1 MTLPLENLD
10 NLTFEELVSEA
21 VSRIPVYAPAWTNH
35 NRSDPGI
42 TFIELLAWISEMQ
55 IYRLNRIGE
64 GSFQKFLKLL
74 GSDLPRAASRA
85 RVDVTF
91 SFVSGSDPVIVPKGT
106 VLLVKD
112 PDGSPLPFETQM
124 DITVVGVS
132 IVDVST
138 YGIGGEIKSN
148 NTLANSTDHV
158 YFFAFGESPEEG
170 DALYL
175 RLDSS
180 PVGKTLN
187 LAFYLLDEPR
197 RPGADDEDFRLY
209 SSWSL
214 VWEFSADGG
223 SRWQKIDVPPGSDD
237 TKGLTYSGAI
247 RLNVPDDP
255 RRIRSELFE
264 DIIKDNSEKS
274 LFLIRC
280 RIDSLAG
287 IEDGK
292 QQKADIV
299 SPKIDRILLNTAP
312 TLQGRT
318 VSCIVPVDPAEDG
331 MPSMTLA
338 LQDLHIQDV
347 FRLTTTSDGKETEW
361 TKVSN
366 FDSSR
371 PQDCSYIVD
380 RARGKITFGDG
391 VHGRIPSKG
400 SSIRVI
406 YCTGGGPK
414 GNIPACPEWM
424 IEGGLKDSIRAR
436 SLRAAEGGAA
446 EETME
451 MAISRAME
459 DLKRCRRAVTAEDY
473 ERLAIET
480 PGVRI
485 KRAKAVPMYHPV
497 HKESV
502 FNTVTVIIV
511 PESTSP
517 LPKPSSAI
525 LRIVHDHLDRRR
537 LLTTE
542 VFVYPP
548 LYVKVS
554 VRANV
559 MPLVGQ
565 DPKEVVRRV
574 EKRIAKFL
582 DPLKGGEDGKGWPF
596 GRPVYLSEIYNLIDG
611 VQGVDYAEA
620 VSLREGDGAW
630 VEGSDVDI
638 PARGLAYPG
647 SLEIR
652 AMERS
657 KPGRLEGDMGGS

>member
-1 MTLPLENLD
+1 M
-10 NLTFEELVSEA
+10 
-21 VSRIPVYAPAWTNH
+21 
-35 NRSDPGI
+35 
-42 TFIELLAWISEMQ
+42 AWISEMQ

-64 GSFQKFLKLL
+64 RSFKKFLKLL
-74 GSDLPRAASRA
+74 GSDLPEPASRA

-91 SFVSGSDPVIVPKGT
+91 SLVSGSDPVFVPKGT
-106 VLLVKD
+106 VLLAKD

-124 DITVVGVS
+124 DISVVGAS
-132 IVDVST
+132 IAGLFST
-138 YGIGGEIKSN
+138 FGIGGKIRSD
-148 NTLANSTDHV
+148 NTLANNTDHV
-158 YFFAFGESPEEG
+158 YFLAFGQSPEEG

-175 RLDSS
+175 GLDSS
-180 PVGKTLN
+180 PRGKSLN
-187 LAFYLLDEPR
+187 LTFYLQDEPS

-214 VWEFSADGG
+214 VWEVSADGG
-223 SRWQKIDVPPGSDD
+223 SRWQKISVPPASDE

-247 RLNVPDDP
+247 RLDVPDDP
-255 RRIRSELFE
+255 AISRSDLFK
-264 DIIKDNSEKS
+264 DIIKDVSKKS

-280 RIDSLAG
+280 RIESIAG

-312 TLQGRT
+312 ALQGET
-318 VSCIVPVDPAEDG
+318 VSCIVPVDPTEDG
-331 MPSMTLA
+331 LPSMTLA
-338 LQDLHIQDV
+338 LQDLPIQDV
-347 FRLTTTSDGKETEW
+347 FHLTTTSDGKEIEW
-361 TKVSN
+361 TKVSD

-391 VHGRIPSKG
+391 LHGRIPSKG

-414 GNIPACPEWM
+414 GNIPAGPEWM
-424 IEGGLKDSIRAR
+424 IKGELKDSIRAR
-436 SLRAAEGGAA
+436 SFMAAEGGAA

-451 MAISRAME
+451 MAISRARE

-473 ERLAIET
+473 ERLARET

-511 PESTSP
+511 PESTSA

-525 LRIVHDHLDRRR
+525 LRTVHDHLDRRR

-554 VRANV
+554 VKANV

-574 EKRIAKFL
+574 EERIAKFL
-582 DPLKGGEDGKGWPF
+582 GPLKGGEDG
-596 GRPVYLSEIYNLIDG
+596 
-611 VQGVDYAEA
+611 
-620 VSLREGDGAW
+620 
-630 VEGSDVDI
+630 
-638 PARGLAYPG
+638 
-647 SLEIR
+647 
-652 AMERS
+652 
-657 KPGRLEGDMGGS
+657 